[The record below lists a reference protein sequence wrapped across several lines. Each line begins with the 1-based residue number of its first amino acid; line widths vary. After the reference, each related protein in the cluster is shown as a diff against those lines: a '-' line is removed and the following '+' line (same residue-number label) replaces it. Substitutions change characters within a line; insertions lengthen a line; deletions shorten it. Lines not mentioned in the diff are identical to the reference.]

1 MSKTKDIFEKRINER
16 EQLHEELFKKEMRN
30 LEDKIKSE
38 KFNVDTLISKTSMGY
53 LYHDLI
59 DSKDKL
65 NSEYQRKFNQKY
77 HDIDVELYKL
87 NKKLE
92 NKSNMI
98 NYKYNDKKEKV
109 INKILNEIMS

>member
-30 LEDKIKSE
+30 LEGKIKSE
-38 KFNVDTLISKTSMGY
+38 KFNVDTLMSKTSMGY

-65 NSEYQRKFNQKY
+65 NSEYQRKFNKKY